1 VGLRFGAR
9 SAWVDSSEMDPNP
22 PEPAKMDD
30 RAYRVR
36 SIIII
41 VMAVLIA
48 APFVVYFLSGRG
60 ALPR

>member
-1 VGLRFGAR
+1 
-9 SAWVDSSEMDPNP
+9 MDANP

-30 RAYRVR
+30 RAHRAR

-48 APFVVYFLSGRG
+48 APWVIYFLSGS
-60 ALPR
+60 AAVPR